1 MLKAA
6 HLGSHQSN
14 IHKNVEF
21 DVEDAKDVKD
31 SSEFEE
37 DKIQNNVEH
46 VSNVENF
53 SIFLLI
59 QLSSGAINLTSFECQ
74 CFVLSERGVICK
86 IFFGHFG
93 TKCG

>member
-31 SSEFEE
+31 SREFEE

-59 QLSSGAINLTSFECQ
+59 QLSYFVQTNLTNVFASIGK
-74 CFVLSERGVICK
+74 SK
-86 IFFGHFG
+86 IIQVKMKMFM
-93 TKCG
+93 K